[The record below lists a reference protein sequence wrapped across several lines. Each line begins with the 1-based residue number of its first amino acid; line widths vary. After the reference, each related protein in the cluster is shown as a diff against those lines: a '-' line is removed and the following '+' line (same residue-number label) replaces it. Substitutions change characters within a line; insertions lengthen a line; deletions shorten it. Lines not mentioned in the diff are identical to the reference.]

1 MVSRAESSSNFAKF
15 SIISIKYTEIIIG
28 SNALVTYF
36 ESIAP
41 EKCHQF
47 LLVTE
52 FIILS
57 LLLG

>member
-1 MVSRAESSSNFAKF
+1 MSRAESSSIFAKF

-28 SNALVTYF
+28 SNALVTHS

-47 LLVTE
+47 LFVTE
-52 FIILS
+52 FIISS
-57 LLLG
+57 LLSG

>member
-1 MVSRAESSSNFAKF
+1 MVSRAESSSIFAKF

-28 SNALVTYF
+28 SNALVAHF
-36 ESIAP
+36 ENIAP

-52 FIILS
+52 FIISS
-57 LLLG
+57 LLSG

>member
-1 MVSRAESSSNFAKF
+1 MSRAESSSIFAKF

-28 SNALVTYF
+28 SNALVAHF

-41 EKCHQF
+41 KKYHQF

-52 FIILS
+52 FIISS

>member
-1 MVSRAESSSNFAKF
+1 MVSRAESSSNLAKF

-28 SNALVTYF
+28 SNALVTHF

-41 EKCHQF
+41 EKCYQF

-52 FIILS
+52 FIIPS

>member
-1 MVSRAESSSNFAKF
+1 MVSRSESSSIFAKF

-28 SNALVTYF
+28 SNALVAHF

-52 FIILS
+52 FIISS